1 MCTVHTGPYTR
12 EQTAQCGVNHGG
24 RSMIR
29 EAWIYD
35 KPTDENNTLT
45 CDMAVENWESISIK
59 TKKHF
64 RSSAEDLL
72 VILQFCVCEPILCRN
87 LQVACRAEKRSSQD
101 RVCSTQPPASIIQP
115 QSYLWK
121 WFSLNIEKLSN
132 TSIISELWMYRHR
145 REYDLWSVIC
155 HKTMNE
161 WTPPATL
168 NEQLPLKFWPR
179 VKPCLLKLFRVS
191 PSVIIQVTTQN
202 CLQSSEKYFTG
213 APHDRL
219 AAEVLQEL
227 YVHSRM
233 RNFPV

>member
-1 MCTVHTGPYTR
+1 MTV
-12 EQTAQCGVNHGG
+12 
-24 RSMIR
+24 
-29 EAWIYD
+29 
-35 KPTDENNTLT
+35 K
-45 CDMAVENWESISIK
+45 NWESISIK

-64 RSSAEDLL
+64 RSLAEALL
-72 VILQFCVCEPILCRN
+72 VILQFWVCEPILCRN

-115 QSYLWK
+115 QSYLWT

-132 TSIISELWMYRHR
+132 SIIYEFWMYRHGRILGR
-145 REYDLWSVIC
+145 RIWSVIC
-155 HKTMNE
+155 HKTMNQ

-202 CLQSSEKYFTG
+202 CLQSTEKYFTG
-213 APHDRL
+213 APHDRV